1 MLIAQATRDID
12 NKPAEHPARCKERQK
27 LYSMKGNLN
36 RSAKKSYRE
45 EWFSTS
51 YDEEALRQVQ
61 PLEDEDKIIPAKLQ
75 RIGIFQLTR
84 RFMPA
89 RDRLANAILAETDQ
103 SQAALQD
110 IYSLCVDDN
119 RVAYRPNEHPV
130 GGICPR
136 EGCFTAMI

>member
-12 NKPAEHPARCKERQK
+12 NKPAKHLARCKERQK

-45 EWFSTS
+45 EWFSIS

-61 PLEDEDKIIPAKLQ
+61 PLEHEDKIILAKLQ

-84 RFMPA
+84 QFMPA
-89 RDRLANAILAETDQ
+89 RDRLANAILAETD
-103 SQAALQD
+103 
-110 IYSLCVDDN
+110 
-119 RVAYRPNEHPV
+119 
-130 GGICPR
+130 
-136 EGCFTAMI
+136 